1 MKMMLTEIEIFIIIS
16 IKNKIGRRYG
26 ERAYKAT
33 EEVNLSGFCKAEMD
47 PYWTSLWRDQ
57 KLAPKEQ
64 NQSVRLAKT
73 LR

>member
-1 MKMMLTEIEIFIIIS
+1 MKRVLTGIKRFIIIF
-16 IKNKIGRRYG
+16 IENKIGRRYG

-33 EEVNLSGFCKAEMD
+33 EEVNLSGFCNADED

-57 KLAPKEQ
+57 QLAPKEQ
-64 NQSVRLAKT
+64 NQPLRLDKT